1 MNVFEKEEIFWRER
15 FDSEDR
21 IIALPYSKKE
31 KNYMSVDTTAH
42 LDSISITLPSK
53 ISKRVISMANGSEMA
68 IFLILLSGV
77 NCLLY
82 KYTKEK
88 NIVLGIPTIEAHK
101 EMFPFIDELLPL
113 KAAIHNESTF
123 KSILK
128 EVNLS
133 VNESIKH
140 QNISFKKMIASL
152 NVELDMNNR
161 PVVNTVVALREIHK
175 SITFNDVLVSDSL
188 FNFNLENDLVNLDL
202 FYNKNLYDKDFIDNM
217 LKHFINIFS
226 NVLEKPEIQLNKL
239 ELVSDTEK
247 EQILVTF
254 NDVTA
259 DYPREKTIHQLFEEQ
274 VERTPDHLAVVFED
288 QQLTYRELNER
299 ANQLARTLRA
309 EGIKENQLI
318 GIMLERS
325 IEMIVG
331 MLGILKAGGAYVPVD
346 PEYPEER
353 IQYMLEDSG
362 TKVLLLQSHLQDR
375 VSFKHKI
382 IMLDDSAAYLQE
394 GSNLDAVVKPNDL
407 AYVIYTSGT
416 TGKPKGTLIEHK
428 NVVRLLFNNQN
439 LFDFNANDTWMLFH
453 SFCFDFSVWEMY
465 GALLYGGK
473 LVVVPSLIAKDPEQF
488 RQLIISQGV
497 TILNQTPTYFYQVLQ
512 EEMQHDLKELRLRK
526 VIFGGE
532 ALSPS
537 LLKGW
542 KEKYPSTQLINMY
555 GITETTVHVTYKEI
569 TEVEIEEGKSN
580 IGKPIPTLQA
590 YILDEYQRIQPIGII
605 GELYVAGD
613 GLARG
618 YLNRPELTAEKFVE
632 NPFIPGERMY
642 RTGDLAKWL
651 PDGNIEYIGRIDHQ
665 VKIRGYRIEIG
676 EVELQ
681 LLKVPSVNEAIVIVR
696 EDEVGQKHLCTYF
709 VAEKQL
715 TVNNLR
721 DVLSQELPAYMIPS
735 YFVQLAH
742 MPLTSN
748 GKIDRKALPEPEQ
761 NLQIGTEYVAPQTPV
776 EEILVSIW
784 QTVLG
789 VPQIGVLDNFFDL
802 GGDSIKSIQVSSRLY
817 QAGYRVD
824 MKNLFK
830 YSTVA
835 SLSPYVEKI
844 TRVAEQGE
852 VIGEAKL
859 TPIQHWLFDCKVAAP
874 HHFNQ
879 AFMLYRKQGFDVL
892 ALRKTMQKI
901 AEHHD
906 ALRMVFRQTEQGYEA
921 WNRGIEGELFSLEVM
936 DLTENRN
943 PASAIEATANVL
955 QSSIDLSE
963 GPLMKLGLFKCE
975 EGDHL
980 LIVIHHLVVDGVSWR
995 ILLEDIE
1002 AGYEQAVSGEAI
1014 QLPQKTDSFQLWA
1027 EQLSLYTNSPEMEK
1041 EREYWNEIE
1050 QIPRGLLPKDGEQD
1064 CGSIKDSEVIT
1075 VQWTSAETE
1084 QLLKQTNRA
1093 YNTEINDLL
1102 LTALGRAIH
1111 KWTGMENIV
1120 VNLEG
1125 HGRESILSDLDIS
1138 RTVGWFTSQY
1148 PVVLSI
1154 EVGSDISHQIKNI
1167 KEELRH
1173 IPNKGIGYGLLKYLS
1188 ENQEKQTFTLKPEIS
1203 FNYLGQFDQDL
1214 DNTTMQPSP
1223 YSSGKTEN
1231 EHHARLYVLDING
1244 MVSGGRLALEIEY
1257 SGKQY
1262 NKETIEQLAKY
1273 LQVSL
1278 KEVIEHCVRKERTEI
1293 TPSDITFKGMT
1304 IEELDRVVQKTKHI
1318 GEIENVY
1325 PLTPMQKGMLF
1336 HSLLNSQSEAY
1347 FEQVRFNVQGSLNIK
1362 GFLQSLEQL
1371 AQRHAIFRTNFVNA
1385 WNDEPLQIVYRD
1397 RKINLHYEDLQE
1409 MDELSRKERI
1419 EKYTTEDK
1427 EKGFNLAEDGLM
1439 RMAILRVEEQT
1450 YHVIWSFHHI
1460 LMDGWC
1466 MPLVTREIFEIYYA
1480 MQGRREPELTVVTP
1494 YSEYIEWLEAQNQ
1507 EEASKYWNDYLT
1519 GYEGQTELPK
1529 TTSSVRDVKYILK
1542 HLTFD
1547 LDKEL
1552 TERLKQVASENQ
1564 VTINILMQTV
1574 WGMLLQKYNSSQ
1586 DVVFGS
1592 VVSGRPADIPGIENM
1607 IGLFIN
1613 TIPVRIHCDAKESF
1627 VEVMKKHQK
1636 QAVISHAYDTYPLYE
1651 IQAQTEQKQDL
1662 ITHIMVFENYPV
1674 EQQMEHR
1681 ENHNE
1686 TELTI
1691 TNVTMTEQT
1700 NYDFN
1705 VMVIPGED
1713 IKVHF
1718 QYNAHMYNDESIE
1731 RMRNHLIQIMQQVV
1745 NDPQI
1750 GINELELITV
1760 EEKIQI
1766 LDVFNDTAA
1775 EYPCEKTIHQ
1785 LFEEQVERTPDHIA
1799 AVFEGQQLTYR
1810 ELNLRA
1816 NQLARTLRNEGVK
1829 RDQLVGIMV
1838 ERSLEM
1844 IVGILGILKAG
1855 GAYVP
1860 VDPEYPKERIQYILE
1875 DSGATILLI
1884 QDQFQERTSFVG
1896 KIVLLDDEESYH
1908 KEGTNLKLEVG
1919 SNELAYVIYTSGTTG
1934 NPKGVMIEHQAL
1946 VNRIHWMQKR
1956 YPIGETDIVLQ
1967 KTPYSFDVSVWELLW
1982 WGAQGAKV
1990 VFLAPG
1996 GEKDPELIIKAIEEN
2011 HVTTMHFVPSMLSV
2025 FLDYVQN
2032 VETLNRTRSLR
2043 QVFAS
2048 GEALQV
2054 QHVKRFNKL
2063 LGMHNETRLINL
2075 YGPTEATID
2084 VSYFDCPLDE
2094 TLEQVPI
2101 GKPIDNVQLYV
2112 VDTKGHLQP
2121 IGIPGELC
2129 IAGVG
2134 LARGYLNR
2142 PQLTEEKF
2150 VDNPFNI
2157 GEKMYRT
2164 GDLARLLP
2172 DGNIEYLGRVD
2183 HQVKIRGYRIEL
2195 GEIESKL
2202 LKIDAI
2208 QETIVIAMEDEN
2220 GQKSLCAYF
2229 VADKEIDT
2237 ESIREALSHGLPKYM
2252 IPTYFIQ
2259 LMQMPLTPNGKINRK
2274 ALPAVEESKLTNNK
2288 YVKPRTEIEE
2298 QLVNIWKSILGDF
2311 KIGIKDNFFDI
2322 GGHSLR
2328 ATTLVS
2334 KIRKELKVDI
2344 KLREVFQYSTIEQM
2358 EKLIVGR
2365 KQHAYVSIPK
2375 ITERGHYPVSSA
2387 QKRMYILSQYEG
2399 GELSYNMPGVLKIE
2413 GELDHVRLEKVFQ
2426 QLIQRHESLRTSFK
2440 MIHGEL
2446 MQEIHSKVEFQIELV
2461 QAKEEDEYIY
2471 DFVREF
2477 DLQQAPLLRV
2487 RLIQLE
2493 NNHHILLFD
2502 MHHII
2507 SDGVSMNILMR
2518 EFVQLY
2524 DGKQLPSLQIQYKDY
2539 AAWQQNMIHQEQ
2551 MKKQE
2556 SYWLDIFKGEIPE
2569 LELPTDYER
2578 PSVRSYEGDVFEF
2591 VIDKQSIQ
2599 GLSNIEAQT
2608 GATLYMIMLAS
2619 YTILLSKYS
2628 GQEDIIVGTP
2638 IAGRTHADL
2647 ESVIG
2652 MFVNTLAIRNYPS
2665 GEKSFDFYL
2674 HEVKETMLNAYEN
2687 QEYPFE
2693 ELIQKLNIKKDVNR
2707 NPLFD
2712 TLFVLQNKENTNI
2725 KSDLLTF
2732 KPYDIQNQTIAKFDL
2747 TMYIHFTDDKL
2758 IVSFEYC
2765 TKLFKKSMIEILAKD
2780 FSTILS
2786 TVAKDP
2792 RIQLGNI
2799 KLVEEIENETEL
2811 DSIELTF

>member
-1 MNVFEKEEIFWRER
+1 
-15 FDSEDR
+15 
-21 IIALPYSKKE
+21 
-31 KNYMSVDTTAH
+31 
-42 LDSISITLPSK
+42 
-53 ISKRVISMANGSEMA
+53 
-68 IFLILLSGV
+68 
-77 NCLLY
+77 
-82 KYTKEK
+82 
-88 NIVLGIPTIEAHK
+88 
-101 EMFPFIDELLPL
+101 
-113 KAAIHNESTF
+113 
-123 KSILK
+123 
-128 EVNLS
+128 
-133 VNESIKH
+133 
-140 QNISFKKMIASL
+140 
-152 NVELDMNNR
+152 
-161 PVVNTVVALREIHK
+161 
-175 SITFNDVLVSDSL
+175 
-188 FNFNLENDLVNLDL
+188 DL

-1102 LTALGRAIH
+1102 LTALGKAIH

-1529 TTSSVRDVKYILK
+1529 TTSSVRDEKYILK

-1718 QYNAHMYNDESIE
+1718 QYNAHMYDDESIE

-1838 ERSLEM
+1838 ERSLDM

-2799 KLVEEIENETEL
+2799 KLVEEVENETEL

>member
-1 MNVFEKEEIFWRER
+1 
-15 FDSEDR
+15 
-21 IIALPYSKKE
+21 
-31 KNYMSVDTTAH
+31 
-42 LDSISITLPSK
+42 
-53 ISKRVISMANGSEMA
+53 
-68 IFLILLSGV
+68 
-77 NCLLY
+77 
-82 KYTKEK
+82 
-88 NIVLGIPTIEAHK
+88 
-101 EMFPFIDELLPL
+101 
-113 KAAIHNESTF
+113 
-123 KSILK
+123 
-128 EVNLS
+128 
-133 VNESIKH
+133 
-140 QNISFKKMIASL
+140 
-152 NVELDMNNR
+152 
-161 PVVNTVVALREIHK
+161 
-175 SITFNDVLVSDSL
+175 
-188 FNFNLENDLVNLDL
+188 
-202 FYNKNLYDKDFIDNM
+202 M

-1102 LTALGRAIH
+1102 LTALGKAIH

-1529 TTSSVRDVKYILK
+1529 TTSSVRDEKYILK

-1718 QYNAHMYNDESIE
+1718 QYNAHMYDDESIE

-1838 ERSLEM
+1838 ERSLDM

-2799 KLVEEIENETEL
+2799 KLVEEVENETEL